1 MARAKISL
9 IGGGQ
14 IGGNLALLAAQK
26 ELGDIVIFDIPKAE
40 GMVKGKAL
48 DLMQLKPHDGY
59 DANISGT
66 SDWKDLTDS
75 DVFIITAGL
84 PRKPGM
90 DREDLLEI
98 NLGIMTDVAENIK
111 EYSPN
116 AFVIVV
122 SNPLDAMVYAFYK
135 VSQLKKNMVV
145 GMAGALDSARFRAF
159 IAMEVGCSVQ
169 DVTCMVLGGHGDTM
183 VPITRFGTVGGVPIE
198 SLINPDRLEEIVNRT
213 RFAGGEIVKLFG
225 NGSAFYAP
233 AQSAIEMAESYLRD
247 KKRIIPCASLC
258 EGEFGI
264 NGYFIGV
271 PSVIGSGGVENIL
284 EFSLTEEEKF
294 ELKNTLEAVKKT
306 AKDFINA
313 RKSDRIGILVF
324 AGESF
329 IQCPLTIDKEVLL
342 ALMDDIQVAEQSY
355 DGTAIGMA
363 IANATNR
370 LRNSDA
376 KSKVMILLSDGSN
389 NAGELDPLTSA
400 DLASNFD
407 IKIYTIGAGTN
418 QDVSF
423 IPGRGYIRNEI
434 DEVTLK
440 SIANR
445 TNGKYFRATN
455 VVGLE
460 DVYKTIDELERT
472 EIEIKEFTRYKE
484 LFGWLLIPAMII
496 GLGGHTI
503 DRTIFRKQL

>member
-1 MARAKISL
+1 MERAKISL

-48 DLMQLKPHDGY
+48 DLMQLRPHDGY

-66 SDWKDLTDS
+66 SNWKDLKDS

-111 EYSPN
+111 KYSPN

-183 VPITRFGTVGGVPIE
+183 VPITRVGTVGGVPIE
-198 SLINPDRLEEIVNRT
+198 SLIKPDRLEEIVNRT

-264 NGYFIGV
+264 DGYFIGV
-271 PSVIGSGGVENIL
+271 PSMIGKNGVEKIL
-284 EFSLTEEEKF
+284 EFELRDDEKSA
-294 ELKNTLEAVKKT
+294 LDSTLEAVKKT
-306 AKDFINA
+306 
-313 RKSDRIGILVF
+313 
-324 AGESF
+324 
-329 IQCPLTIDKEVLL
+329 VLETKL
-342 ALMDDIQVAEQSY
+342 
-355 DGTAIGMA
+355 
-363 IANATNR
+363 
-370 LRNSDA
+370 
-376 KSKVMILLSDGSN
+376 
-389 NAGELDPLTSA
+389 
-400 DLASNFD
+400 
-407 IKIYTIGAGTN
+407 
-418 QDVSF
+418 
-423 IPGRGYIRNEI
+423 
-434 DEVTLK
+434 
-440 SIANR
+440 
-445 TNGKYFRATN
+445 
-455 VVGLE
+455 
-460 DVYKTIDELERT
+460 
-472 EIEIKEFTRYKE
+472 
-484 LFGWLLIPAMII
+484 
-496 GLGGHTI
+496 
-503 DRTIFRKQL
+503 